1 LSAIGINRDTIRK
14 AISAVGVVRPFFRQH
29 RWRLLAG
36 FLALAGVNGLQL
48 TIPRIIR
55 RAVDGLQQGTATQT
69 GLLHYGLSIL
79 VISLGI
85 GACRFSWRY
94 LILGFS
100 RILEVDLR
108 NALFAHLLTLDRPFF
123 QKKPPGEI
131 MALASNDLSA
141 VQMACG
147 MGLIAFSDALFM
159 SMATLGF
166 MAYIHP
172 GLTLLTVLPMPL
184 LAGLTSYLSARIHR
198 RFKKVQEQFS
208 RLTEFCR
215 DTLAAIRLVKVYT
228 QEKDRIERFNGL
240 GRSYVRDNLRLALV
254 QGTLFPVSGMV
265 ANVSMLLVLFFGGR
279 LTIRGAITIG
289 DFAAFISYLFMLTWP
304 IMALGWVANLFQLG
318 VTSLHRIKTV
328 LDAVPKLTEPAE
340 PLPLPVVQ
348 RGFAL
353 RHLTFGYAPGL
364 QPALQDLSLTIGP
377 GVLGVVGRTGSG
389 KSTLCQ
395 LLARL
400 YPVPEA
406 SLWLEDRDVNR
417 LPLAGVRSQIAYLPQ
432 EVLVFS
438 DTVAANIAM
447 GKPGAS
453 QTEIETAARAAAIH
467 DEILAM
473 PKGYQ
478 TRLGEK
484 GVTLSG
490 GQRQR
495 LALARTLLL
504 NRPIL
509 ILDDGLSAVDT
520 QTEHEI
526 IANLRPY
533 LAEKICVIVSHRL
546 AALADAD
553 RLVVLAE
560 GRVAEAGT
568 HAELLAH
575 GGLYAAIHEH
585 QGLREECQ

>member
-1 LSAIGINRDTIRK
+1 MAAIGINRETVRK
-14 AISAVGVVRPFFRQH
+14 AWSAVGVVRPIFRQH

-36 FLALAGVNGLQL
+36 FLALAGVNSLQL
-48 TIPRIIR
+48 IIPSIIR
-55 RAVDGLQQGTATQT
+55 QTVDNLQQGIATQA
-69 GLLHYGLSIL
+69 GLLHFALL
-79 VISLGI
+79 VLLISLGI
-85 GACRFSWRY
+85 GVCRFGWRY

-108 NALFAHLLTLDRPFF
+108 NALFAHLLTLDRPYF
-123 QKKPPGEI
+123 QKKPPGEL

-184 LAGLTSYLSARIHR
+184 LAGLTSYLSARIHH

-208 RLTEFCR
+208 RLTEFSR
-215 DTLAAIRLVKVYT
+215 DTLSSIRLVKVYT
-228 QEKDRIERFNGL
+228 QEQDRTERFNTL
-240 GRSYVRDNLRLALV
+240 GQSYVRDNLRLALV

-265 ANVSMLLVLFFGGR
+265 ANVSMLLVLYFGGR

-328 LDAVPKLTEPAE
+328 LDAAPKLIEPAA
-340 PLPLPVVQ
+340 PLPLPAVSQ
-348 RGFAL
+348 GFAL
-353 RHLTFGYAPGL
+353 RHLTFGYAPSL
-364 QPALQDLSLTIGP
+364 PPALKDLSLTIGP

-406 SLWLEDRDVNR
+406 SLFLEEQDVNR

-447 GKPGAS
+447 GKPDAS
-453 QTEIETAARAAAIH
+453 PAEIETAARAAAIH
-467 DEILAM
+467 GEILAM
-473 PKGYQ
+473 PQGYQ
-478 TRLGEK
+478 TRIGEK
-484 GVTLSG
+484 GATLSG

-520 QTEHEI
+520 QTEHAI

-533 LAEKICVIVSHRL
+533 LAQKICIIVSHRL
-546 AALADAD
+546 QALADAD

-560 GRVAEAGT
+560 GRVVEDGT
-568 HAELLAH
+568 HVELLAN
-575 GGLYAAIHEH
+575 GGLYATIHAH
-585 QGLREECQ
+585 QGMQEGCQ

>member
-1 LSAIGINRDTIRK
+1 VTAIGINRETIRK

-29 RWRLLAG
+29 RWRIFAG
-36 FLALAGVNGLQL
+36 FLALVGVNGLQL

-55 RAVDGLQQGTATQT
+55 QAVDGLQQGTVTQSD
-69 GLLHYGLSIL
+69 LLHHGIT
-79 VISLGI
+79 VMWISLAI
-85 GACRFSWRY
+85 GACRFGWRY

-100 RILEVDLR
+100 RILEVKLR
-108 NALFAHLLTLDRPFF
+108 DAMFAHLLTLDRPFF

-131 MALASNDLSA
+131 MALASNDLAA

-184 LAGLTSYLSARIHR
+184 LAVLTSYLSARIHR

-208 RLTEFCR
+208 RLTEFTR
-215 DTLAAIRLVKVYT
+215 DTLASIRLIKAYT
-228 QEKDRIERFNGL
+228 QEKDRLARFNGL
-240 GRSYVRDNLRLALV
+240 GQSYVRDNLRLALV
-254 QGTLFPVSGMV
+254 QGTMFPVSGMV

-279 LTIRGAITIG
+279 LTIHGAITIG

-318 VTSLHRIKTV
+318 VTSLHRIKAV
-328 LDAVPKLTEPAE
+328 LDAVPKLTEPPY
-340 PLPLPVVQ
+340 PLPLPVVHH
-348 RGFAL
+348 GFAL

-364 QPALQDLSLTIGP
+364 EPALQDLSLTIGP

-406 SLWLEDRDVNR
+406 TLFMENQDVNL

-447 GKPGAS
+447 GKPDAS
-453 QTEIETAARAAAIH
+453 PAEIETAARAAAIH

-473 PKGYQ
+473 QNGYQ
-478 TRLGEK
+478 TRIGEK

-504 NRPIL
+504 DRPIL

-520 QTEHEI
+520 QTEHDI
-526 IANLRPY
+526 IANLRPF
-533 LAEKICVIVSHRL
+533 LAKKICVIVSHRL
-546 AALADAD
+546 QALADAD

-560 GRVAEAGT
+560 GRVAEDGT
-568 HAELLAH
+568 HAQLLAQ
-575 GGLYAAIHEH
+575 GGLYAAIYEH
-585 QGLREECQ
+585 QGLQERCN

>member
-1 LSAIGINRDTIRK
+1 MTAIGINRETIRK

-29 RWRLLAG
+29 RWRIFAG
-36 FLALAGVNGLQL
+36 FLALVGVNGLQL

-55 RAVDGLQQGTATQT
+55 QAVDGLQQGTVTQSD
-69 GLLHYGLSIL
+69 LLHHGITIL
-79 VISLGI
+79 WISLGI
-85 GACRFSWRY
+85 GACRFGWRY

-100 RILEVDLR
+100 RILEVKLR
-108 NALFAHLLTLDRPFF
+108 DAMFAHLLTLDRPFF

-131 MALASNDLSA
+131 MALASNDLAA

-184 LAGLTSYLSARIHR
+184 LAVLTSYLSARIHR

-208 RLTEFCR
+208 RLTEFTR
-215 DTLAAIRLVKVYT
+215 DTLASIRLIKAYT
-228 QEKDRIERFNGL
+228 QEKDRLARFNDL
-240 GRSYVRDNLRLALV
+240 GQSYVRDNLRLALV
-254 QGTLFPVSGMV
+254 QGTMFPVSGMV

-279 LTIRGAITIG
+279 LTIHGTITIG

-318 VTSLHRIKTV
+318 VTSLHRIKAV
-328 LDAVPKLTEPAE
+328 LDAVPTLTEPPY
-340 PLPLPVVQ
+340 PLPLPVVHH
-348 RGFAL
+348 GFAL

-364 QPALQDLSLTIGP
+364 EPALQDLSLTIGP

-406 SLWLEDRDVNR
+406 TLFMENQDVNL

-447 GKPGAS
+447 GKPDAS
-453 QTEIETAARAAAIH
+453 PAEIETAARAAAIH

-473 PKGYQ
+473 KNGYQ
-478 TRLGEK
+478 TRIGEK

-504 NRPIL
+504 DRPIL

-520 QTEHEI
+520 QTEHDI
-526 IANLRPY
+526 IANLRPF
-533 LAEKICVIVSHRL
+533 LAKKICVIVSHRL
-546 AALADAD
+546 QALADAD

-560 GRVAEAGT
+560 GRVAEDGT
-568 HAELLAH
+568 HAQLLVQ
-575 GGLYAAIHEH
+575 GGLYATIYAH
-585 QGLREECQ
+585 QGLQKGCN